1 MCTYM
6 SPIHAQIVNQGQN
19 FFYIENYFMKKA
31 NERTIARGAVA
42 AYNISTHTYICLHTS
57 KHTYAYLYVSVYMLV
72 DKQTHTH
79 TLIALKNAHSKNNK
93 QSNEQVKNMANTHTY
108 IHTAGTVHTH
118 TYTYNFSDTR
128 SFTHV
133 CEPAF

>member
-1 MCTYM
+1 M

-31 NERTIARGAVA
+31 NKRTIARGAVA
-42 AYNISTHTYICLHTS
+42 AYNINTHTYICTYVYIQANIHMPIYMINT
-57 KHTYAYLYVSVYMLV
+57 HTY
-72 DKQTHTH
+72 
-79 TLIALKNAHSKNNK
+79 TLKALKNAHSKNNK

-108 IHTAGTVHTH
+108 SRDCTHTD